1 MVMKAGV
8 TVVRLMTVEKASV
21 VVHCSDGW
29 DRTTQIVCLAQ
40 LMIGMF
46 CDAMFMEVNEFV

>member
-40 LMIGMF
+40 LMLGALAWEPF
-46 CDAMFMEVNEFV
+46 T